1 MEEWRKQ
8 QEDLKQY
15 MEKQNSSVEEKL
27 KNARNTNHKQID
39 EMEKKKSGQ
48 LSGLYKDYSD
58 LQQLENE
65 LKDENTQTMKTMEV
79 NHLECIEEL

>member
-27 KNARNTNHKQID
+27 KNARNINHKKID
-39 EMEKKKSGQ
+39 EMEKRKSEQ
-48 LSGLYKDYSD
+48 LNQLMKEYQD
-58 LQQLENE
+58 LKTEE
-65 LKDENTQTMKTMEV
+65 GVLKDENT
-79 NHLECIEEL
+79 

>member
-27 KNARNTNHKQID
+27 KNARNTNHK
-39 EMEKKKSGQ
+39 
-48 LSGLYKDYSD
+48 
-58 LQQLENE
+58 
-65 LKDENTQTMKTMEV
+65 
-79 NHLECIEEL
+79 